1 MPQESTINSN
11 VGVRLKK
18 TRIAP
23 TPSGFLHLGNI
34 LSFAITAGLARDTGA
49 SILLRIDDL
58 DRSRMRLEYVQDI
71 FNTLDFLGIPW
82 DTGPRD
88 ATDFLENWS
97 QTNRLHIYNLG
108 LQELSNSELV
118 YACRCS
124 RKDISSQMPGDGG
137 CKCRDEK
144 IPLESPGV
152 TWRWFPE
159 MGQPISY
166 HDFLMGPV
174 TCPIAQEIQHFVVRK
189 KDGMPSYQLASVMDD
204 HHFGVDLIV
213 RGADLHNST
222 LMQLHLSQSMQQS
235 NFPRAHFLHHDLLRD
250 SLGDKLS
257 KSAGATSVH
266 FLRQRGKSPAYIF
279 ELISSMLDLQKK
291 AYSWQTL
298 YAAWEAENIR

>member
-88 ATDFLENWS
+88 AADFLENWT
-97 QTNRLHIYNLG
+97 QPKRLDIYKFG
-108 LQELSNSELV
+108 LQELANSGLV
-118 YACRCS
+118 YACHCS
-124 RKDISSQMPGDGG
+124 RKDINSQMPGDGG

-144 IPLESPGV
+144 KPLESPGV
-152 TWRWFPE
+152 SWRWLPE
-159 MGQPISY
+159 MGKTIGYQ
-166 HDFLMGPV
+166 DFLKEPV
-174 TCPIAQEIQHFVVRK
+174 TSPIAQEIQHFVVRK
-189 KDGMPSYQLASVMDD
+189 KDGMPSYQLASVLDD
-204 HHFGVDLIV
+204 KHFGIDLIV

-222 LMQLHLSQSMQQS
+222 LMQLHLSQSLQQS
-235 NFPRAHFLHHDLLRD
+235 NFQRSHFLHHDLLRD
-250 SLGDKLS
+250 SLGNKLS

-266 FLRQRGKSPAYIF
+266 FLRQRGMSPAYIF
-279 ELISSMLDLQKK
+279 ELISSMLNLQNK
-291 AYSWQTL
+291 ANSWQTL
-298 YAAWEAENIR
+298 YAAWKAENIR

>member
-1 MPQESTINSN
+1 MKTIMAS
-11 VGVRLKK
+11 K

-23 TPSGFLHLGNI
+23 TPSGFLHVGNI

-88 ATDFLENWS
+88 ATDFLENWT
-97 QTNRLHIYNLG
+97 QTNRLDIYNLG
-108 LQELSNSELV
+108 VQELSNSELV

-124 RKDISSQMPGDGG
+124 RKDISSQMPGDGV

-144 IPLESPGV
+144 IPLESPGMS
-152 TWRWFPE
+152 WRWLPE
-159 MGQPISY
+159 MGQSISY
-166 HDFLMGPV
+166 HDFLKGIITNPV
-174 TCPIAQEIQHFVVRK
+174 TQEIQHFVVRK
-189 KDGMPSYQLASVMDD
+189 KDGMPSYQLASVLDD
-204 HHFGVDLIV
+204 HHFGIDLIV

-222 LMQLHLSQSMQQS
+222 LMQLFLSRSLQHNDYS
-235 NFPRAHFLHHDLLRD
+235 RAYFLHHGLLTNN
-250 SLGDKLS
+250 LGEKLS

-266 FLRQRGKSPAYIF
+266 FLRKQGMNPESIF
-279 ELISSMLDLQKK
+279 ELISSMLNIQEEVH
-291 AYSWQTL
+291 SWQTL
-298 YAAWEAENIR
+298 YTAWKTASMH

>member
-1 MPQESTINSN
+1 MNTTMAS
-11 VGVRLKK
+11 K

-58 DRSRMRLEYVQDI
+58 DRSRMRLEYLQDI

-97 QTNRLHIYNLG
+97 QTKRLNIYKLV
-108 LQELSNSELV
+108 LQELANSGFV

-124 RKDISSQMPGDGG
+124 RKDISSQMPEDGG
-137 CKCRDEK
+137 CNCRDEK
-144 IPLESPGV
+144 IPLESPEV
-152 TWRWFPE
+152 SWRWLLK
-159 MGQPISY
+159 MGRPISY
-166 HDFLMGPV
+166 HDFLVGPV
-174 TCPIAQEIQHFVVRK
+174 TSPIAQEIQHFVVRK
-189 KDGMPSYQLASVMDD
+189 KDGMPSYQLASVLDD

-222 LMQLHLSQSMQQS
+222 LMQLHLSQRMQQS

-250 SLGDKLS
+250 SLGEKLS

-266 FLRQRGKSPAYIF
+266 FLRQQGMSPASIF
-279 ELISSMLDLQKK
+279 ELISSMFDLQKK
-291 AYSWQTL
+291 ANSWQTL
-298 YAAWEAENIR
+298 YAAWKAENIR

>member
-1 MPQESTINSN
+1 MAS
-11 VGVRLKK
+11 K

-23 TPSGFLHLGNI
+23 TPSGFLHFGNI

-71 FNTLDFLGIPW
+71 FNTLNFLGIPW

-88 ATDFLENWS
+88 ATDFLENWT
-97 QTNRLHIYNLG
+97 QTKRLDIYKLG
-108 LQELSNSELV
+108 LQELANSGLV
-118 YACRCS
+118 YACHCS
-124 RKDISSQMPGDGG
+124 RKDISNQMPEDGG
-137 CKCRDEK
+137 CNCRDEK
-144 IPLESPGV
+144 IPLESSGV
-152 TWRWFPE
+152 SWRWLPE

-166 HDFLMGPV
+166 HDFLMGPINR
-174 TCPIAQEIQHFVVRK
+174 PISQEIQHFVVRK
-189 KDGMPSYQLASVMDD
+189 KDGMPSYQLASVLDD

-250 SLGDKLS
+250 SLGKKLS
-257 KSAGATSVH
+257 KSKGATSVH
-266 FLRQRGKSPAYIF
+266 FLRQRGMSPAYIF

-291 AYSWQTL
+291 ANSWQTL
-298 YAAWEAENIR
+298 YAAWKTEYIRLHSQKK